1 MNYDELAAGRD
12 TDALIAEQVMGRII
26 YRGPVPQ
33 EDLQILEDGGSW
45 IGVPGLGLQPTTE
58 TCPRYSTDIAAA
70 FLVVAEMERRGFWC
84 EMRTPFNQS
93 ERTTCGGYWAGFTPH
108 EVSGWNGT
116 ADFWTP
122 SATLPLSICRAAL
135 KTLAYKEKLNQEET
149 K

>member
-12 TDALIAEQVMGRII
+12 TDALIAERVMGRII

-70 FLVVAEMERRGFWC
+70 FQVAEAMSTRFGMQLSLDMWGGDPWWAEFADRQYIYGA
-84 EMRTPFNQS
+84 QS
-93 ERTTCGGYWAGFTPH
+93 TATTA
-108 EVSGWNGT
+108 
-116 ADFWTP
+116 
-122 SATLPLSICRAAL
+122 PLAICRAAL
-135 KTLAYKEKLNQEET
+135 KALAYKEKLDQKGVQE
-149 K
+149 